1 MSEKI
6 TPAIVNLFVARMI
19 AAHTE
24 MAIKVGASQN
34 LQFPIDAI
42 DLVERAVI
50 DAFDEFEK
58 HGVWAGLVTE
68 KTDG

>member
-6 TPAIVNLFVARMI
+6 TPQIVNLFVARMI

-24 MAIKVGASQN
+24 MAIRVGASQN
-34 LQFPIDAI
+34 LQFPIGAMDMI
-42 DLVERAVI
+42 ERAVV

-58 HGVWAGLVTE
+58 HGVWAGLVE
-68 KTDG
+68 DKTDG

>member
-6 TPAIVNLFVARMI
+6 TPQIVNLFVARMI

-24 MAIKVGASQN
+24 MAVRVGASPN

-42 DLVERAVI
+42 DMVERAVI
-50 DAFDEFEK
+50 DSFDEFDK
-58 HGVWAGLVTE
+58 HGIWAGLVE
-68 KTDG
+68 DKTDG

>member
-24 MAIKVGASQN
+24 MAVRVGASLN
-34 LQFPIDAI
+34 LQFPIGATDM
-42 DLVERAVI
+42 VERAVF

-58 HGVWAGLVTE
+58 HGEFAGLIE
-68 KTDG
+68 DKTDG

>member
-19 AAHTE
+19 AAHTQ
-24 MAIKVGASQN
+24 MAVSVGASQS
-34 LQFPIDAI
+34 LQFPIDAMDMI
-42 DLVERAVI
+42 ERAVF

-58 HGVWAGLVTE
+58 HGKWAGLVE
-68 KTDG
+68 DKADG